1 MIRNVEKKYYM
12 IEKIV
17 VNEKEKELILVRG
30 APGSGKSTLAMLISI
45 KFGYDI
51 HENDA
56 FFTNNNGEY
65 NFDIN
70 FHQHAKDVCFEKT
83 CESLDL
89 DRSVVVSNTF
99 TTIKEMEPYLEFAR
113 KKMINVNVIEMDL
126 QYDNVHCVPDFVV
139 KDKIEKFERYPN
151 AHKISSSNYELV
163 SVETNE
169 NKEIKRKKLKM

>member
-1 MIRNVEKKYYM
+1 MTENVL
-12 IEKIV
+12 IN
-17 VNEKEKELILVRG
+17 VNEKELILVRG
-30 APGSGKSTLAMLISI
+30 APGSGKSTLALLISRE
-45 KFGYDI
+45 FGYDI
-51 HENDA
+51 HENDS
-56 FFTNNNGEY
+56 FFTNKNGEY

-99 TTIKEMEPYLEFAR
+99 TTIKEMEPYLEFA
-113 KKMINVNVIEMDL
+113 KKRMINVNVIEMDL
-126 QYDNVHCVPDFVV
+126 QYDNVHSVPDFVV

-151 AHKISSSNYELV
+151 AHKISSSNYALV
-163 SVETNE
+163 SVEVNE